1 MSLKLNLKM
10 KNSVLFFG
18 PYPKPVTGQSMAF
31 KEVFDHFDSPKLLC
45 NITKFEENKILN
57 TLYVFICI
65 PKLFLFNKI
74 NVVYFTCSRSNLGF
88 IKDLYVILFAY
99 LAKAR
104 IINHLHG
111 ADFNSFFENSSS
123 FLKNLIKW
131 AYNKVQTSIVLTD
144 GMEKEF
150 QHFDKMTVKV
160 IPNSYPKAFN
170 EIPFEHL
177 KNIKKSEGFN
187 IIFLSNIMY
196 SKGIV
201 FFLESLPFLLT
212 KHINLTVSIAGV
224 PMGDYLKNKSEISN
238 IFFDGLEKLK
248 DKFPNRINYYGLAS
262 GKFKEKIL
270 QKSSIFILPT
280 IYKTEAF
287 PLTII
292 EAMYYGNV
300 IVTTNHNYLPGIVKE
315 KNGILI
321 GCGSVDDIQN
331 SIDCLLENPE
341 SLNLMQ
347 KKNYNESREIYNPN
361 RFCNSVYNLILK
373 IA

>member
-1 MSLKLNLKM
+1 MT
-10 KNSVLFFG
+10 LFFG

-31 KEVFDHFDSPKLLC
+31 KEVYDHFDSPKLLC
-45 NITKFEENKILN
+45 NITRFEENKIMN

-65 PKLFLFNKI
+65 PRLFLFNKI
-74 NVVYFTCSRSNLGF
+74 NVIYFTCSRSNFGF
-88 IKDLYVILFAY
+88 IKDLYLILFAY

-111 ADFNSFFENSSS
+111 ADFNSFFENSPAY
-123 FLKNLIKW
+123 LKKLIKW
-131 AYNKVQTSIVLTD
+131 AYNRVETSIVLTE
-144 GMEKEF
+144 GMEMEF
-150 QHFDKMTVKV
+150 QHFDKMKVEV

-170 EIPFEHL
+170 EISFEQL
-177 KNIKKSEGFN
+177 KNIKSSAGLN

-201 FFLESLPFLLT
+201 FFLESLQFLLT
-212 KHINLTVSIAGV
+212 KHVNLTCSIAGLPV
-224 PMGDYLKNKSEISN
+224 GDYLQSKSEISR
-238 IFFDGLEKLK
+238 IFFDSFEKLK
-248 DKFPNRINYYGLAS
+248 EKFPNRITYYGLAS
-262 GKFKEKIL
+262 GQVKEEIL

-292 EAMYYGNV
+292 EAMYYGNA

-321 GCGSVDDIQN
+321 NGGSVDDIQT
-331 SIDCLLENPE
+331 SIDSLLENSE
-341 SLNLMQ
+341 LLDKIQ
-347 KKNYNESREIYNPN
+347 KNNYNESREIYNPTS
-361 RFCNSVYNLILK
+361 FCNSVYNLILK
-373 IA
+373 TTK

>member
-1 MSLKLNLKM
+1 MIQNKT
-10 KNSVLFFG
+10 LFFG

-31 KEVFDHFDSPKLLC
+31 KEVYDHFVSPKLLC
-45 NITKFEENKILN
+45 NITKFEENKIMN
-57 TLYVFICI
+57 TLYVFICV
-65 PKLFLFNKI
+65 PRLFLFNKI
-74 NVVYFTCSRSNLGF
+74 NVVYFTCSRSNLGV
-88 IKDLYVILFAY
+88 IKDLYLILFAY

-111 ADFNSFFENSSS
+111 ADFNSFFENSSW
-123 FLKNLIKW
+123 FLRKLIKW
-131 AYNKVQTSIVLTD
+131 AYNKVETSIVLTE

-150 QHFDKMTVKV
+150 QHFDKMKVEV

-170 EIPFEHL
+170 EISFEHL
-177 KNIKKSEGFN
+177 KNIKNSEGLN

-212 KHINLTVSIAGV
+212 KHVNLTVSIAGL
-224 PMGDYLKNKSEISN
+224 PMGDYLKNKWEISN

-262 GKFKEKIL
+262 GKFKEEIL
-270 QKSSIFILPT
+270 EKSSIFILPT

-292 EAMYYGNV
+292 ESMYYGNA
-300 IVTTNHNYLPGIVKE
+300 IITTNHNYLPGIVKE

-321 GCGSVDDIQN
+321 DCGSVDDIQN
-331 SIDCLLENPE
+331 SIDSLLENSE
-341 SLNLMQ
+341 LLDTIQNE
-347 KKNYNESREIYNPN
+347 NYNESREIYNPT
-361 RFCNSVYNLILK
+361 RFCNSVYNLIMK
-373 IA
+373 TT